1 MFLTCCVQYGKY
13 HFYMKATSISRQSI
27 YMTSKNE
34 KLKNIL
40 IHAWRQQYSRRT
52 IDLLVTKGRFITGDF
67 FMIKTVLITGCS
79 SGFGKALCDE
89 FSKQNYYVIATAR
102 KMENLS
108 DVRADM
114 NELKNMYEVNIFGMI
129 NVMKCVLP
137 IMRNQGAGRIF

>member
-1 MFLTCCVQYGKY
+1 
-13 HFYMKATSISRQSI
+13 
-27 YMTSKNE
+27 
-34 KLKNIL
+34 
-40 IHAWRQQYSRRT
+40 
-52 IDLLVTKGRFITGDF
+52 
-67 FMIKTVLITGCS
+67 MIKTVLITGCS